1 MSCAQSLD
9 SPRLWFDMLEMFRPV
24 NLVDIT
30 EPVLRGAH
38 VVRAEPEFSKRMF
51 RPCKFSQ
58 LRTCSQHPTVLKNKW
73 ENFH

>member
-9 SPRLWFDMLEMFRPV
+9 SPRPWFDMLGMFRPV

-30 EPVLRGAH
+30 EPVLRAAY

-73 ENFH
+73 ENLH